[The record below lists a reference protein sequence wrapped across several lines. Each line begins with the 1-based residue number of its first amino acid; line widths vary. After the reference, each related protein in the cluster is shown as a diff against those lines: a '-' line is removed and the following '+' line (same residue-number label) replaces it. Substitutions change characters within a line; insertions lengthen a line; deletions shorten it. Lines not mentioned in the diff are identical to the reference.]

1 MIRMVIADDHA
12 IVRGGIRQIM
22 ATTDD
27 VQVVAEASSTDE
39 ALALVRAGNVDVLLL
54 DISLPGL
61 GGLELL
67 KVLHAEMPSL
77 PVLILSMH
85 NEGQIVQRA
94 LKAGAQGYVTK
105 DSEPNVL
112 LTGVRK
118 VAEGGK
124 FIDPALVE
132 SVVFTSGETD
142 AHPKAVLSEREYQ
155 ILQMIVSGMPLGDI
169 ADNLHLSPKTVSTH
183 KMRMMQKLGVTNN
196 PDLVRCAI
204 RHGMTPL

>member
-1 MIRMVIADDHA
+1 
-12 IVRGGIRQIM
+12 
-22 ATTDD
+22 
-27 VQVVAEASSTDE
+27 
-39 ALALVRAGNVDVLLL
+39 
-54 DISLPGL
+54 
-61 GGLELL
+61 
-67 KVLHAEMPSL
+67 MPSL

-85 NEGQIVQRA
+85 NERQIVQRA

-132 SVVFTSGETD
+132 SVVFTSVKPMPT
-142 AHPKAVLSEREYQ
+142 PRPCCLRREYQ
-155 ILQMIVSGMPLGDI
+155 ILQMIVSGHAAGRYCRQLASQPQDCQH
-169 ADNLHLSPKTVSTH
+169 AQDAHDAEA
-183 KMRMMQKLGVTNN
+183 GVTNN

-204 RHGMTPL
+204 RHGMTRCDGVMARPVAPTLHWARASLSLCWSCKPTGAQ